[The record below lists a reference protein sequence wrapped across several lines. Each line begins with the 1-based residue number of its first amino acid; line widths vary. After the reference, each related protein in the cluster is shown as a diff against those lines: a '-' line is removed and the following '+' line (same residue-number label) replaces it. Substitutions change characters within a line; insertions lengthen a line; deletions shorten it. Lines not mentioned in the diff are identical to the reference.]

1 MAKGS
6 GSSGRSGRGRS
17 GGSGGGGSDG
27 GSGGGGVS
35 GDSLAI
41 APLSEFAKQVQGAAN
56 SSEDRTFSG
65 KSYISEAWQNLRAR
79 GSTISLEQFKERVV
93 QAGNRGLLRTSRN
106 DLSYAAPNQRAVSDS
121 RTVLPGGGVVHFI
134 GTN

>member
-6 GSSGRSGRGRS
+6 GSGGRGGRGRAGEG
-17 GGSGGGGSDG
+17 GGSGGG

-35 GDSLAI
+35 GNSLAT